1 MSVAALLV
9 ELRSRDI
16 RIWPEG
22 DQLRCSAPAGALTPE
37 LREHLRQRKNEIV
50 EFLGAAEATSRQQRA
65 IVPLQPRGRRAPVFA
80 IGGHNGDVFCYRAL
94 AQHIGGDQPFFGLQ
108 PPGLD
113 GRNAP
118 ISSIEDLAR
127 YFAQQIRES
136 NSHESCIIAG
146 YCAGGTVAF
155 ELGRQLQ
162 QQGTSI
168 DFVALF
174 AGQYPTWYRPF
185 SQRRKQF
192 SDMLERARVHSRS
205 LASLSLAGRRDYV
218 ADMFRRNTA
227 RHDATTES
235 TDSATD
241 PVVIYR
247 EKVKAAT
254 MIGICRYR
262 PQHFDGRLKLFLPNR
277 GWLRSSTAVRRWK
290 PMAREVDEYIGPDDH
305 CPAEEMLLEPH
316 VGNIAELFRRGCD
329 DRDRFTERDVVRTEH
344 EGSGQPEPGRNARS
358 RVAQ

>member
-16 RIWPEG
+16 RVWPEG

-94 AQHIGGDQPFFGLQ
+94 AQRLGGDQPFFGLQ

-113 GRNAP
+113 GRNTP
-118 ISSIEDLAR
+118 ISSIEDLAG
-127 YFAQQIRES
+127 YFAEQIRA
-136 NSHESCIIAG
+136 SHPQQPCIIAG

-155 ELGRQLQ
+155 ELARQLHEH
-162 QQGTSI
+162 GSPI
-168 DFVALF
+168 EFVALF

-185 SQRRKQF
+185 SQKRKQF
-192 SDMLERARVHSRS
+192 GDMLERVRVHSRS
-205 LASLSLAGRRDYV
+205 LASLSLAGRREYLTE
-218 ADMFRRNTA
+218 MFRRNTT
-227 RHDATTES
+227 RSDASTEGI
-235 TDSATD
+235 DSAPD

-262 PQHFDGRLKLFLPNR
+262 PRYFDGHLKLFLPNR

-290 PMAREVDEYIGPDDH
+290 PFARDVDEYIGPDDH

-329 DRDRFTERDVVRTEH
+329 DRDPVTERDVVRAEY
-344 EGSGQPEPGRNARS
+344 GRSGQPESGRDNRS
-358 RVAQ
+358 HVAQ